1 MNLLSTGRQSELNK
15 HQTMTNAAFMKIHP
29 LLWLICL
36 SIAPAAAHAAD
47 PFLVEN
53 GESRAEIIIAESP
66 ARSTRLAAA
75 ELQTYVAKISG
86 ARLPIRAEP
95 SVDVPVQIYVGE
107 SPHAAKLGVTAD
119 RLEHGAFRIAS
130 GEKWLA
136 LIGDDTDFTPKEP
149 WAKNNSGRG
158 EKLQSE
164 WEKASGLPFG
174 VPNGGLYKY
183 RERMPEALAKEER
196 EYLWQ
201 FDERGS
207 FNAVCG
213 YLRSLGVRWYLPGEL
228 GEVVP
233 KMKSIP
239 LPKIDETVKP
249 DFEVRQFSVRF
260 ATADEEV
267 MRWAMRLGIR
277 HPYGLMIAHGMHT
290 MTHPDILKTQ
300 HPDWFALYGGK
311 RDTQTGK
318 RLNHLCYSNE
328 ELFDATVKW
337 ARAQFDVY
345 DYEAVSIMPP
355 DAYGS
360 ICQCELCEG
369 KQIDEMGARGKLSNH
384 VWDFANRVAREVG
397 KTHPDKV
404 IVCCAYG
411 ANTEPPTNI
420 AKLEPNVQVV
430 IVGGR
435 RPRNSLPAQREY
447 VDNLRAGWLKLAT
460 RPIMIFE
467 NYPITGRGT
476 YLPAF
481 VARTIGE
488 SINATKGVSRGE
500 DIWLSFP
507 RTHNDPN
514 IGFDHFQVYFTARMW
529 WGGGEADVE
538 AMLDEYC
545 RLFYGPAGPEMRT
558 FFDYCEANYQAMES
572 DKEKIDTVLEIF
584 AAARASVA
592 PDSIH
597 GRRLALIDGFLDALR
612 SKAGQLGQKRGLVAK
627 LRTVREPKEPIVI
640 DGKLDEPYW
649 RDCLSAST
657 GRLREL
663 QTGAQPIF
671 GTTIKAGW
679 DRSGQHLYFGIRC
692 EDRPGEALNVAT
704 KKNEDESIWYGDA
717 IEIELDTDSH
727 TYYQI
732 AVNPAGALVDLDRG
746 ANKNSRFRWES
757 QAEVATHIAEDHW
770 TVEIRIPV
778 TDDENDPLNQVIGR
792 KPSQSLPWHFN
803 ICRQRIRENGSE
815 HSAFSPTGTAG
826 FHVPMKFAY
835 LYDGGSHA
843 FDVDETV
850 TDFLIEVSAARKLM
864 SGRKYDEALAA
875 FVALS
880 QREKTTDYQKSHALS
895 QAAACARLGKHF
907 ERATELASQIPL
919 EAIAK
924 TVQMENLLGER
935 KWDAVIAQ
943 FGNDDISTWPFTQ
956 IGAAAFARGR
966 AYYGERVGEK
976 ADTDFRLAL
985 EFTSDSRVRMS
996 ILRTMGHNRETVL
1009 KNDDLALETYRTIA
1023 SSKTNTGSA
1032 EYFTGLQGAARLLTR
1047 RGDYAEALQV
1057 LNLVDPEK
1065 LGGSWRGSMR
1075 LSRGQTLE
1083 AAGRKAD
1090 ALKSYRDVVTD
1101 ESASESHR
1109 GAAKKAAA
1117 ALESGN

>member
-1 MNLLSTGRQSELNK
+1 MKLFRICTVVF
-15 HQTMTNAAFMKIHP
+15 AFS
-29 LLWLICL
+29 L
-36 SIAPAAAHAAD
+36 SIEQVHAED
-47 PFLVEN
+47 QFLVDDGKAN
-53 GESRAEIIIAESP
+53 AEIIISESP

-86 ARLPIRAEP
+86 AQLPIETTP
-95 SVDVPVQIYVGE
+95 SADVAVQIYIGE
-107 SPHAAKLGVTAD
+107 SPHAAKLDVTAD
-119 RLEHGAFRIAS
+119 GLEHGAYRIAS
-130 GEKWLA
+130 GENWLA
-136 LIGDDTDFTPKEP
+136 LIGDDTDFTPQEP

-158 EKLQSE
+158 AKLQGE

-213 YLRSLGVRWYLPGEL
+213 YLRRLGVRWYLPGEL

-239 LPKIDETVKP
+239 LPKIDQAVKP

-290 MTHPDILKTQ
+290 MTHPEILKTQ
-300 HPDWFALYGGK
+300 HPNWFALYGGR

-328 ELFDATVKW
+328 ELFDATVQW

-369 KQIDEMGARGKLSNH
+369 KQVDAMGARGKLSNH
-384 VWDFANRVAREVG
+384 VWDFANRVAREVR
-397 KTHPDKV
+397 KTHPAKLV
-404 IVCCAYG
+404 ACCAYG
-411 ANTEPPTNI
+411 ANTLPPTNI
-420 AKLEPNVQVV
+420 DKLEPNVQVI

-435 RPRNSLPAQREY
+435 RPRNSLPDQREY
-447 VDNLRAGWLKLAT
+447 VRNLRAGWLKRT
-460 RPIMIFE
+460 DRPIIIFE
-467 NYPITGRGT
+467 NYPFTGRGT

-514 IGFDHFQVYFTARMW
+514 IGFDHYQVYFTARMW
-529 WGGGEADVE
+529 WGGKDADVE
-538 AMLDEYC
+538 AILDEYC
-545 RLFYGPAGPEMRT
+545 RLFYGSAGPKMKA
-558 FFDYCEANYQAMES
+558 FFDYCEANYQAMEEE
-572 DKEKIDTVLEIF
+572 KEKADTALEMIEK
-584 AAARASVA
+584 AKLEVA
-592 PDSIH
+592 PDSIYAQ
-597 GRRLALIDGFLDALR
+597 RLELIDNFLGALR
-612 SKAGQLGQKRGLVAK
+612 SKAKQLGQGRGLVAK
-627 LRTVREPKEPIVI
+627 MRTVWEPKEPIVI
-640 DGKLDEPYW
+640 DGKLDDEYW
-649 RDCLSAST
+649 VRHEDWSVTS
-657 GRLREL
+657 LREL
-663 QTGAQPIF
+663 QTGGRPIF
-671 GTTIKAGW
+671 GTSVMAGW
-679 DRSGQHLYFGIRC
+679 DRHGQNLYFAIRC
-692 EDRPGEALNVAT
+692 KDRPGEELNVTAT
-704 KKNEDESIWYGDA
+704 KHDDEAIWYGDVV
-717 IEIELDTDSH
+717 EVLLDTDSH
-727 TYYQI
+727 SYYQI

-746 ANKNSRFRWES
+746 ADKSARFRWES
-757 QAEVATHIAEDHW
+757 QAEVATHIAADHW

-778 TDDENDPLNQVIGR
+778 TNDENDPLNQVIGR

-803 ICRQRIRENGSE
+803 ICRQRVRKTGTEL
-815 HSAFSPTGTAG
+815 SAISPTGKAG
-826 FHVPMKFAY
+826 FHVPIKFAHF
-835 LYDGGSHA
+835 YDGGSHS

-850 TDFLIEVSAARKLM
+850 TDFLVEASAARKLM
-864 SGRKYDEALAA
+864 SSRKYDDALAA

-880 QREKTTDYQKSHALS
+880 QRKKVTDAQKSHALS
-895 QAAACARLGKHF
+895 QAATCARLKKHF

-935 KWDAVIAQ
+935 KWDVVIKQ
-943 FGNDDISTWPFTQ
+943 FGDEDISTWPFTQ
-956 IGAAAFARGR
+956 IGAAAFARAR
-966 AYYGERVGEK
+966 AYYGQKIGDP
-976 ADTDFRLAL
+976 ADADFHLAL
-985 EFTSDSRVRMS
+985 EFTSDSRMRMS
-996 ILRTMGHNRETVL
+996 ILRTMGNNRETVL

-1032 EYFTGLQGAARLLTR
+1032 EYFSGLQGAARLLTR
-1047 RGDYAEALQV
+1047 RGDYASAMKV

-1065 LGGSWRGSMR
+1065 LGGSWRGSMQ

-1109 GAAKKAAA
+1109 RAAREAAA